1 MPPRKGTPDVD
12 TRVRIP
18 PELYE
23 WIKAKAAQEGRS
35 INNMMLRLFER
46 ARAAEASEPHQSEDS
61 RGNTKPALRRAA

>member
-23 WIKAKAAQEGRS
+23 WIKEKAAQEGRS

-46 ARAAEASEPHQSEDS
+46 ARAAEASEPRQPEND
-61 RGNTKPALRRAA
+61 RGNTKPTLRRAA